1 MGFQKSGDGGVPPP
15 YIGSRD
21 YVDSIVYKE
30 TIFFNP
36 HLSIMNQ
43 LRCSR
48 RLRGLRPEIPNT
60 RYRCFCL
67 LEGDACLG
75 GAIQLECCRQFLHQ
89 SCFRQWNRTHDTCP
103 LCRQEPARQAPRP
116 APLDA
121 GAADAAAAAAVDRND
136 PPPRRPNLEDMSNQ
150 EVIARLEGL
159 LDIDVLRHELERV
172 STHFF
177 CLDESGM
184 GIEKGILYIHRLIVE
199 GDIDLFHCIELDVD
213 CPSMC
218 DDEKQSI
225 QRLFNIMIPR
235 PYRWLR
241 PPRRNSNINFLPRHR
256 SRIPPP
262 RLDGFDPFV
271 YDDQRILLELHFVR
285 YYRPVTVGELVFSLR
300 FHRYRPHYI

>member
-1 MGFQKSGDGGVPPP
+1 
-15 YIGSRD
+15 
-21 YVDSIVYKE
+21 
-30 TIFFNP
+30 
-36 HLSIMNQ
+36 MNQ

-75 GAIQLECCRQFLHQ
+75 GAIQLNCCQQFLHR
-89 SCFRQWNRTHDTCP
+89 SCFTRWNRTHDTCP
-103 LCRQEPARQAPRP
+103 LCRQETARQAPRP
-116 APLDA
+116 VPLAA
-121 GAADAAAAAAVDRND
+121 GAAAAAAAVDPNEQ
-136 PPPRRPNLEDMSNQ
+136 PPRRPNLELMTNE
-150 EVIARLEGL
+150 EVIARLERL
-159 LDIDVLRHELERV
+159 LDLHVLRRELEQV
-172 STHFF
+172 STLFL
-177 CLDESGM
+177 CLDASDM
-184 GIEKGILYIHRLIVE
+184 GIEKGILHIHRLIDE

-218 DDEKQSI
+218 DDEKQTI

-241 PPRRNSNINFLPRHR
+241 PPRRNSNINFIPRHR

-262 RLDGFDPFV
+262 RLEGFDPFV
-271 YDDQRILLELHFVR
+271 YDDPRILLEIHFVR

>member
-1 MGFQKSGDGGVPPP
+1 
-15 YIGSRD
+15 
-21 YVDSIVYKE
+21 
-30 TIFFNP
+30 
-36 HLSIMNQ
+36 MNQ

-75 GAIQLECCRQFLHQ
+75 GAIQLDCCHQFLHQ
-89 SCFRQWNRTHDTCP
+89 SCFRRWNRTHDTCP
-103 LCRQEPARQAPRP
+103 LCRQAPRP
-116 APLDA
+116 VPL
-121 GAADAAAAAAVDRND
+121 AASAAADDAAADRND
-136 PPPRRPNLEDMSNQ
+136 PPPRRPNLETMSNE

-159 LDIDVLRHELERV
+159 LDINVLRHELERV

-184 GIEKGILYIHRLIVE
+184 GIEKGILHIHRLITE
-199 GDIDLFHCIELDVD
+199 GDIQLYHCIELDVD
-213 CPSMC
+213 CPTMC
-218 DDEKQSI
+218 DEEKRDI
-225 QRLFNIMIPR
+225 VNLYNILIPR

-241 PPRRNSNINFLPRHR
+241 PPFRSDIPLRTIAGSNINFVTRHR
-256 SRIPPP
+256 DHIPPP
-262 RLDGFDPFV
+262 HRDD
-271 YDDQRILLELHFVR
+271 YDDHFLTDPEMIDYDQHRILHELYFVR

>member
-1 MGFQKSGDGGVPPP
+1 
-15 YIGSRD
+15 
-21 YVDSIVYKE
+21 
-30 TIFFNP
+30 
-36 HLSIMNQ
+36 MNQ

-89 SCFRQWNRTHDTCP
+89 SCFRRWNRTHDTCP
-103 LCRQEPARQAPRP
+103 LCRQEPARQAPSP
-116 APLDA
+116 VPLDA
-121 GAADAAAAAAVDRND
+121 GAADAAAAAAAADRND

-184 GIEKGILYIHRLIVE
+184 GIEKGILCIHRLITE

-241 PPRRNSNINFLPRHR
+241 PPRRNSNINFIPRHR
-256 SRIPPP
+256 SHIPSP

>member
-1 MGFQKSGDGGVPPP
+1 
-15 YIGSRD
+15 
-21 YVDSIVYKE
+21 
-30 TIFFNP
+30 
-36 HLSIMNQ
+36 MNQ

-48 RLRGLRPEIPNT
+48 RLRGLRAEIPNT

-75 GAIQLECCRQFLHQ
+75 GAIQLDCCHQFLHQ
-89 SCFRQWNRTHDTCP
+89 SCFRRWNRTHNTCP
-103 LCRQEPARQAPRP
+103 LCRKETARQVPRSV
-116 APLDA
+116 PLA
-121 GAADAAAAAAVDRND
+121 VGAASVDHND
-136 PPPRRPNLEDMSNQ
+136 PPPRRPNLENMSNE

-159 LDIDVLRHELERV
+159 LDINVLRHELERV

-177 CLDESGM
+177 CLDESDM
-184 GIEKGILYIHRLIVE
+184 GIEKGILCIHRLITE

-218 DDEKQSI
+218 DDEKQTI
-225 QRLFNIMIPR
+225 QRLFNIMIPG

-241 PPRRNSNINFLPRHR
+241 PPRRNSNINFIPRHR
-256 SRIPPP
+256 SHIPPP

-271 YDDQRILLELHFVR
+271 YDDQRILLEIYFVR